1 MTAAMNTSFEPS
13 SLLPAVAHGD
23 LTAFEQLY
31 DRHSSTLYAL
41 LLRILSNT
49 DDAQEVLQETFVKAW
64 TNAKMFDAVRGSD
77 VARLIPIARS
87 RGIDRI
93 RSSRIRG
100 DREDEA
106 GRELS
111 GSFGF
116 IEKRTGADDAI
127 QSEER
132 SAVRSALAELPEAQR
147 VALALAYFEGLS
159 QSEIAERLGEPL
171 GTIKT
176 RMQLGMENLRELR
189 QRLRGGC

>member
-1 MTAAMNTSFEPS
+1 MTAAMDTSVES
-13 SLLPAVAHGD
+13 STLLPAVARGD
-23 LTAFEQLY
+23 LDAFERLY

-41 LLRILSNT
+41 LLRILANP

-77 VARLIPIARS
+77 VAWLISIARS
-87 RGIDRI
+87 RGIDRL
-93 RSSRIRG
+93 RSRKIRG
-100 DREDEA
+100 DREDDA

-111 GSFGF
+111 TGLGF

-127 QSEER
+127 ESEER
-132 SAVRSALAELPEAQR
+132 MAVRGALAELPEPQR

-159 QSEIAERLGEPL
+159 QSEISAKLGEPL

-176 RMQLGMENLRELR
+176 RMQLGMKKLRE
-189 QRLRGGC
+189 RLKAYR